1 MGDRAD
7 RRWGKGL
14 RSDKGR
20 ETVTEESFKRGVGAI
35 ARGEEERERE
45 ERTGAAESKGQEGE
59 LGAGIKCGH

>member
-20 ETVTEESFKRGVGAI
+20 ETVTEESFERGVGAV
-35 ARGEEERERE
+35 ARGEEERERRE
-45 ERTGAAESKGQEGE
+45 NWGGE
-59 LGAGIKCGH
+59 K